1 MDKLAGLDALH
12 PDELK
17 EVGSMLM
24 LHEFHHH
31 SRYGSES
38 TRYFVRMPV
47 MPLLMLYRGRL
58 LHQVGRLPSARQRS
72 CHGER
77 WEQVARSVTGILTL
91 LTIELQTTCS
101 SAL

>member
-1 MDKLAGLDALH
+1 
-12 PDELK
+12 
-17 EVGSMLM
+17 MLM

-77 WEQVARSVTGILTL
+77 WEYVAGSVGGFS
-91 LTIELQTTCS
+91 CC
-101 SAL
+101 